1 MLLTVCRGGK
11 KSPSRWC
18 VQVEH
23 DNLTP
28 GLDLAV
34 LGINRTA
41 LQGLNIYGKSRKIKG
56 LQARKVLTDSTSL
69 RGSSWG
75 DTAGS
80 IHGLLGPDASGLS
93 RLTFLPVP
101 WCYCLLSVPGGPKHR
116 EASAAAKRI
125 RCGPFFLACCMWKL
139 LFSPLP
145 TPLRWVVGA
154 QLRVAAGDRSHDGV
168 AGPS

>member
-18 VQVEH
+18 VPVEH

-28 GLDLAV
+28 GPDLAV

-56 LQARKVLTDSTSL
+56 LQARRVLTDSTSL

-80 IHGLLGPDASGLS
+80 IHGLLGPDCLWTVSSDISTCPLV
-93 RLTFLPVP
+93 LLPALGS
-101 WCYCLLSVPGGPKHR
+101 WRAQTQGGVCSCQKDQVW
-116 EASAAAKRI
+116 
-125 RCGPFFLACCMWKL
+125 PFFLGL
-139 LFSPLP
+139 LHVEIAFLP
-145 TPLRWVVGA
+145 PSHSTAMGCGGSA
-154 QLRVAAGDRSHDGV
+154 QGGSWGHDGV